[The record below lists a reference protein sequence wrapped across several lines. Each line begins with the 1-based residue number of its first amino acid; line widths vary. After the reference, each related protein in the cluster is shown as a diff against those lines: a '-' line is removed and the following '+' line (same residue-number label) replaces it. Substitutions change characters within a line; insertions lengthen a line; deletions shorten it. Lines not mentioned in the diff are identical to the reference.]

1 MGANLFIALLTPA
14 LSLVFASAFFLLW
27 TYRRHGHVMVLCLSY
42 VAYAVGFLLQSFD
55 LPIGVA
61 PTKFLSNLLLLIAA
75 VSLAT
80 AAVARHDRP
89 SPAKLLSLL
98 GFAGIAAL
106 SWFLF
111 VQPSLVGRIF
121 AINLACSG
129 ICMVVV
135 AALKPVPSKSIV
147 DRVLI
152 AVCTLAAIDF
162 LIRPLTAIWI
172 GGEGYGAY
180 HASLYWLLTNFSMV
194 LISVMLALSLTT
206 AIALDVMKE
215 LQAESH
221 TDPLSGLL
229 NRRGFEERSAAY
241 ARRPSGASVP
251 LAIVLADL
259 DHFKS
264 VNDTYGHAV
273 GDAVIAAFATHLRI
287 SSGKDAIVGRIGGE
301 EFAIVLPASDL
312 MTARLFAEGLRASF
326 TQHRIKG
333 LPAHAEKVT
342 ASFGVASRATN
353 EDFESLMRR
362 ADQALYRAKNN
373 GRDSV
378 KLADQLPA
386 DADCVVAGYYGGHI

>member
-1 MGANLFIALLTPA
+1 
-14 LSLVFASAFFLLW
+14 
-27 TYRRHGHVMVLCLSY
+27 MVLCLSY

-61 PTKFLSNLLLLIAA
+61 PTKFLSNTLLLLAA
-75 VSLAT
+75 VSLST
-80 AAVARHDRP
+80 AAVVRHDMP

-98 GFAGIAAL
+98 GIGGIAVL

-121 AINLACSG
+121 AINFACGS
-129 ICMVVV
+129 ICLVVV
-135 AALKPVPSKSIV
+135 TALRSVSKKSIV

-152 AVCTLAAIDF
+152 AVCSIASVDF
-162 LIRPLTAIWI
+162 FLRPLTAVWI
-172 GGEGYGAY
+172 VGESYDSY

-194 LISVMLALSLTT
+194 LISVMLALSLIT
-206 AIALDVMKE
+206 AIALDVVKE

-229 NRRGFEERSAAY
+229 NRRGFEENSAECVKRSLGLSL
-241 ARRPSGASVP
+241 PVS
-251 LAIVLADL
+251 LVLADL

-273 GDAVIAAFATHLRI
+273 GDAVIAAFAAHLRT
-287 SSGKDAIVGRIGGE
+287 SCGKDAIVGRIGGE

-326 TQHRIKG
+326 MQHRIKG
-333 LPAHAEKVT
+333 LPADAERIT
-342 ASFGVASRATN
+342 ASFGVASRAAN
-353 EDFESLMRR
+353 EDFESLMHR

-386 DADCVVAGYYGGHI
+386 DADCFAAGYYGGHI

>member
-27 TYRRHGHVMVLCLSY
+27 TYRRHKHVMVLCLSY
-42 VAYAVGFLLQSFD
+42 VAYAAGFILQSFD

-61 PTKFLSNLLLLIAA
+61 ATKFLSNGLLLAAA
-75 VSLAT
+75 VCLAT

-89 SPAKLLSLL
+89 SPARLLSLL
-98 GFAGIAAL
+98 GLAGMAAL
-106 SWFLF
+106 SWFLL

-121 AINLACSG
+121 AINFACSA
-129 ICMVVV
+129 ICIVVV
-135 AALKPVPSKSIV
+135 AALKPVPSKGIV

-152 AVCTLAAIDF
+152 VVCSLAAVDF
-162 LIRPLTAIWI
+162 FLRPLTAVWI
-172 GGEGYGAY
+172 GGESYEAY

-221 TDPLSGLL
+221 TDPLSGLF
-229 NRRGFEERSAAY
+229 NRRGFEERSSDCVKPLPEPAL
-241 ARRPSGASVP
+241 P
-251 LAIVLADL
+251 LALVLADL

-273 GDAVIAAFATHLRI
+273 GDAVIAAFAAHLRA
-287 SSGKDAIVGRIGGE
+287 SCSNDAIVGRIGGE
-301 EFAIVLPASDL
+301 EFAILLPASDL
-312 MTARLFAEGLRASF
+312 MTARLFAEGVRVSF
-326 TQHRIKG
+326 AQDRIKG
-333 LPAHAEKVT
+333 LPSHAERIT
-342 ASFGVASRATN
+342 ASFGVASRAEG

-362 ADQALYRAKNN
+362 ADAALYRAKNN

-378 KLADQLPA
+378 RLAESYLSSDFA
-386 DADCVVAGYYGGHI
+386 ASGFFGGHI